1 MTGEPSPNLKTM
13 SIYSNWAKSTIRY
26 SDLDPNGHVN
36 NGAINAFFEDG
47 RVCFRNDRML
57 KLGDEILTGF
67 ALVKFTV
74 EYLAPLYFPGSVDVG
89 TVVTRIGRSSF
100 ALGQG
105 IFSDGTCVA
114 TAEVITVSFDPKSK
128 HSQKLTP
135 ELLTILR
142 DSSLNVRD

>member
-1 MTGEPSPNLKTM
+1 MTGDLSPDLKTA
-13 SIYSNWAKSTIRY
+13 SIYANWAKSTIRY

-89 TVVTRIGRSSF
+89 TVVTRIGGSSF
-100 ALGQG
+100 SLGQG

-135 ELLTILR
+135 ELRAILE
-142 DSSLNVRD
+142 DASLKV

>member
-47 RVCFRNDRML
+47 RVRFRNDRML

-67 ALVKFTV
+67 ALVKFTA

-100 ALGQG
+100 SLGQG

-128 HSQKLTP
+128 HSKKLTP
-135 ELLTILR
+135 ELRTILE
-142 DSSLNVRD
+142 DSSRKV

>member
-47 RVCFRNDRML
+47 RVRFRNDRML
-57 KLGDEILTGF
+57 KLGGEILTGF
-67 ALVKFTV
+67 ALVKFTA

-89 TVVTRIGRSSF
+89 TVVTRIGQSSF
-100 ALGQG
+100 SLGQG

-135 ELLTILR
+135 ELRTILR
-142 DSSLNVRD
+142 DSSLKV

>member
-1 MTGEPSPNLKTM
+1 MASKDRKNYV
-13 SIYSNWAKSTIRY
+13 SWAQSSIRY
-26 SDLDPNGHVN
+26 CDLDPNGHVN

-100 ALGQG
+100 SLGQG

-135 ELLTILR
+135 ELRTILR
-142 DSSLNVRD
+142 DSSLKV

>member
-89 TVVTRIGRSSF
+89 TVVTRIGQSSF
-100 ALGQG
+100 SLGQG

-135 ELLTILR
+135 ELRTILE
-142 DSSLNVRD
+142 DSSLKV

>member
-100 ALGQG
+100 SLGQG

-135 ELLTILR
+135 ELRAILE
-142 DSSLNVRD
+142 DAALKV

>member
-36 NGAINAFFEDG
+36 NGAINEFFEDG
-47 RVCFRNDRML
+47 RVCFRNDRMIN
-57 KLGDEILTGF
+57 LGDEILTGF

-89 TVVTRIGRSSF
+89 TVVTRIGQSSF
-100 ALGQG
+100 SLGQG

-135 ELLTILR
+135 ELRTILR
-142 DSSLNVRD
+142 DSSLKV

>member
-100 ALGQG
+100 SLGQG

-135 ELLTILR
+135 ELRAILE
-142 DSSLNVRD
+142 DSALKV

>member
-1 MTGEPSPNLKTM
+1 MTDDLSPDLKDM
-13 SIYSNWAKSTIRY
+13 SIYASWTKCTIRY

-36 NGAINAFFEDG
+36 NGAINEFFEDG
-47 RVCFRNDRML
+47 RVCFRNDRMIN
-57 KLGDEILTGF
+57 LGDEILTGF

-89 TVVTRIGRSSF
+89 TVVTGIGGSSF
-100 ALGQG
+100 SLGQA
-105 IFSDGTCVA
+105 IFSDGACVA

-135 ELLTILR
+135 ELRTILA
-142 DSSLNVRD
+142 SSLLKV

>member
-89 TVVTRIGRSSF
+89 TVVTRIGGSSF
-100 ALGQG
+100 SLGQG

-135 ELLTILR
+135 ELRAILAG
-142 DSSLNVRD
+142 SALKV

>member
-1 MTGEPSPNLKTM
+1 MTGDLSPDLTTA
-13 SIYSNWAKSTIRY
+13 SVYTNWAKSTIRY

-47 RVCFRNDRML
+47 RVCFRNDRMP

-67 ALVKFTV
+67 ALVKFSV

-89 TVVTRIGRSSF
+89 TVVTRMGGSSF
-100 ALGQG
+100 SLGQG

-114 TAEVITVSFDPKSK
+114 TAEVTTVSFDPNSK

-135 ELLTILR
+135 ELRTILE
-142 DSSLNVRD
+142 DSSLKV

>member
-1 MTGEPSPNLKTM
+1 MTNDMSPDLKTAA
-13 SIYSNWAKSTIRY
+13 IYSNWAKSTIRY

-67 ALVKFTV
+67 ALVKFSV

-89 TVVTRIGRSSF
+89 TVVTRIGGSSF
-100 ALGQG
+100 SLGQG

-135 ELLTILR
+135 ELRAILE
-142 DSSLNVRD
+142 DASLKV

>member
-89 TVVTRIGRSSF
+89 TVVTGIGGSSF
-100 ALGQG
+100 SLGQG
-105 IFSDGTCVA
+105 IFSDGACVA
-114 TAEVITVSFDPKSK
+114 TARVITVSFDPKSK

-135 ELLTILR
+135 ELRTILA
-142 DSSLNVRD
+142 SSLLKV

>member
-100 ALGQG
+100 SLGQG

-114 TAEVITVSFDPKSK
+114 TAEVITVSFDPKTK

-135 ELLTILR
+135 ELRTILEV
-142 DSSLNVRD
+142 SSLKV

>member
-89 TVVTRIGRSSF
+89 TVVTRIGQSSF
-100 ALGQG
+100 SLGQG

-135 ELLTILR
+135 ELRSILE
-142 DSSLNVRD
+142 DSSLKV

>member
-57 KLGDEILTGF
+57 NLGDEILTGF

-74 EYLAPLYFPGSVDVG
+74 EYLAPLYFPGSVDIG

-100 ALGQG
+100 SLGQG

-114 TAEVITVSFDPKSK
+114 TADVITVSFDPKSK

-135 ELLTILR
+135 ELRTILE
-142 DSSLNVRD
+142 DSLLKM

>member
-1 MTGEPSPNLKTM
+1 MTGDVSPDLKTM
-13 SIYSNWAKSTIRY
+13 SIYASWAKSTIRY

-47 RVCFRNDRML
+47 RVCFRNERML

-74 EYLAPLYFPGSVDVG
+74 EYLSPLYFPGSVDVG
-89 TVVTRIGRSSF
+89 TVVTRVGGSSF
-100 ALGQG
+100 SLGQG
-105 IFSDGTCVA
+105 VFSDGSCVA
-114 TAEVITVSFDPKSK
+114 TAEVITVSFDLKSK

-135 ELLTILR
+135 ELRTILE
-142 DSSLNVRD
+142 DCSLKV

>member
-1 MTGEPSPNLKTM
+1 MTCPNLKTM

-100 ALGQG
+100 SLGQG

-135 ELLTILR
+135 ELRAILE
-142 DSSLNVRD
+142 DSSLKV

>member
-1 MTGEPSPNLKTM
+1 MTGDLSPDLKSM
-13 SIYSNWAKSTIRY
+13 SIYASWAKSTIRY

-47 RVCFRNDRML
+47 RVCFRNDRMIH
-57 KLGDEILTGF
+57 LGDEILTGF

-74 EYLAPLYFPGSVDVG
+74 EYFEPLYFPGSVDVG
-89 TVVTRIGRSSF
+89 TVVTRIGGSSF
-100 ALGQG
+100 SLGQG
-105 IFSDGTCVA
+105 IFLDGTCVA

-135 ELLTILR
+135 ELRAILQE
-142 DSSLNVRD
+142 SSLKV

>member
-100 ALGQG
+100 SLGQG

-135 ELLTILR
+135 ELRSILE
-142 DSSLNVRD
+142 DSSLKV